1 MRKTAPVKPVGG
13 HARKKR
19 PVHRKPK
26 AKVFDAWHLYGSVPG
41 MADWARDQLKKMRD
55 EW

>member
-13 HARKKR
+13 HARNKR
-19 PVHRKPK
+19 PVRRKPK